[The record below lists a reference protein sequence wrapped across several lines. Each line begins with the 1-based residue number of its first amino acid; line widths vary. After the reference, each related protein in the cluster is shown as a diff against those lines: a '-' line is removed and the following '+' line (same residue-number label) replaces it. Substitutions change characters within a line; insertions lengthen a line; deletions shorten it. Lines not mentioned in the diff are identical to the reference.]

1 MDEGN
6 ITHLRHEKA
15 SLSGAD
21 GAQARVNET
30 EPRGRQSPHG
40 PCLQSPSLG
49 RREARSVFSLAGAS
63 CMGWVLGEIRAVLL
77 DKRDAHR
84 YRRRSGGFA
93 DGSDGGAMEQG
104 LSEVTQELLGFW
116 A

>member
-1 MDEGN
+1 MDEGK

-49 RREARSVFSLAGAS
+49 RREARSVFSLAGAR
-63 CMGWVLGEIRAVLL
+63 CMGPGGNQGRAAGQEGRTQIQEAL
-77 DKRDAHR
+77 
-84 YRRRSGGFA
+84 RRLR
-93 DGSDGGAMEQG
+93 
-104 LSEVTQELLGFW
+104 
-116 A
+116 